1 VRFSLSRKES
11 VDALRKKIDHVDE
24 QVLELLNE
32 RASLAKRIGQ
42 TKSSQGQEIFVA
54 SREKEIFQRLSALN
68 RGPLP
73 EKSVHSIYREIL
85 SASRALEAPLDVAYF
100 GPEATYT
107 HMAARERFGAA
118 TNYVPMPTIGDV
130 FQEVKQ
136 GRADYGVVPIENSTE
151 GVVTHTL
158 DMLVEADAQICAEVI
173 LEVHHFLLSR
183 SGKKDDIRRI
193 VSHPQALAQCR
204 RWLTT
209 NFPKIVPEEA
219 ASTAHAA
226 ELAAA
231 DPSLAA
237 VAGSLA
243 KELYG
248 LQTVQANI
256 EDRANN
262 ITRFLVIGGRTP
274 RPSGRDKTSIVISVK
289 DEVGVLHRML
299 APFAKNRIN
308 LSKIESRPLKQK
320 PWEYFF
326 FLDLE
331 GHIQEPRIQRAI
343 KKLEKSC
350 LFIKILGSYPSAV

>member
-1 VRFSLSRKES
+1 MSRKES

-24 QVLELLNE
+24 QILELLNE
-32 RASLAKRIGQ
+32 RASLARKIGQ
-42 TKSSQGQEIFVA
+42 TKSLDRQDIFVP
-54 SREKEIFQRLSALN
+54 SREKEIFRRLSGLN

-73 EKSVHSIYREIL
+73 EKSVHAIYREIL
-85 SASRALEAPLDVAYF
+85 SASRALEAPLVVAYF

-107 HMAARERFGAA
+107 HMAARDRFGSS
-118 TNYVPMPTIGDV
+118 TSYIPMPSIPDV

-136 GRADYGVVPIENSTE
+136 GRADCGVVPIENSTE

-158 DMLVEADAQICAEVI
+158 DMLVEADVKICAEVI
-173 LEVHHFLLSR
+173 LEVHHYLLSR
-183 SGKKDDIRRI
+183 SGKAEDIRQI

-204 RWLTT
+204 RWLTGKY
-209 NFPKIVPEEA
+209 PKIPANEA
-219 ASTAHAA
+219 SSTAQAA
-226 ELAAA
+226 QMAAQ
-231 DPSLAA
+231 DPALAA
-237 VAGSLA
+237 VASQLA

-248 LQTVQANI
+248 LETVQANI
-256 EDRANN
+256 EDQANN
-262 ITRFLVIGGRTP
+262 ITRFLVIGGQTP
-274 RPSGRDKTSIVISVK
+274 RPSGEDKTSIVFSVK

-299 APFAKNRIN
+299 DPFAKNRIN

-320 PWEYFF
+320 PWEYVF

-331 GHIQEPRIQRAI
+331 GHIQEPRIQRAL